1 MKILS
6 KIFNKQVWGVITI
19 FFAFA
24 LVISIVGESY
34 VKENEGNIN
43 YALGINPY
51 EMVKGEESG
60 DTEYYKSD
68 FYKED
73 GKTYDDVKMRENSM
87 KVSEQAAADGAVLL
101 KNENNALPLKLDVHG
116 TRLGQRSR
124 YDDRLFRP

>member
-51 EMVKGEESG
+51 EMVKGKRRYG
-60 DTEYYKSD
+60 
-68 FYKED
+68 
-73 GKTYDDVKMRENSM
+73 
-87 KVSEQAAADGAVLL
+87 VL
-101 KNENNALPLKLDVHG
+101 
-116 TRLGQRSR
+116 
-124 YDDRLFRP
+124 